1 MKKRFEL
8 NFREYEVSKV
18 DNSEEIVNNIT
29 SSIDCDIDEGTK
41 YDLETLYN
49 VNVKSE
55 LLNRILNSLFT
66 DIIKKLSKQ

>member
-29 SSIDCDIDEGTK
+29 SSIDCNLDIGTK
-41 YDLETLYN
+41 YDLEELYN
-49 VNVKSE
+49 INVRSE
-55 LLNRILNSLFT
+55 LLNTVLNSLFT
-66 DIIKKLSKQ
+66 DIIKKLSK